1 MAHKLWVKNLTLFY
15 LSTEGQNDQNNSET
29 IMASQFM
36 GKEFDLP
43 LLRLEYHRLRLT
55 YCFVMVVVMRNN
67 ALNGLKKQK

>member
-1 MAHKLWVKNLTLFY
+1 
-15 LSTEGQNDQNNSET
+15 
-29 IMASQFM
+29 MASQFM